1 MRQNRLRDGRPARCR
16 TAARPWPLGELLLD
30 ADDLLQEG
38 EDAMSMLLLAL
49 QEGRLMAVRGMVS
62 TGLLRDHCR
71 SREVGES

>member
-1 MRQNRLRDGRPARCR
+1 
-16 TAARPWPLGELLLD
+16 
-30 ADDLLQEG
+30 
-38 EDAMSMLLLAL
+38 MLLLAL